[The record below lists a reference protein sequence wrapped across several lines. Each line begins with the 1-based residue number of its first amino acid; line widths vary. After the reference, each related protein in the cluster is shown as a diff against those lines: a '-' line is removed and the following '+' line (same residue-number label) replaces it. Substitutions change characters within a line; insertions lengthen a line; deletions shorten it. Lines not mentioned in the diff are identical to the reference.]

1 MRTHITLKACR
12 GLGALCAVI
21 ILAASV
27 GAAQSITIPEGT
39 VIGIQMQ
46 DNLSSATS
54 NVGDAFRA
62 TTVSSL
68 SVNGGVAI
76 PANSRVDGRVTVVQ
90 PAELGV
96 RSGVLGVEFVRLT
109 LPDNTSY
116 TIDGALTSLTPDQN
130 AQPTQLNLFRSGKK
144 NFLIGGGNNSF
155 IGAITAGALTR
166 SSLLSSG
173 TEAEV
178 AAGANL
184 NMQILRTFTVNTGGA
199 YQGGNTVVYNSTSM
213 IRAAQAA
220 LKNRN
225 YYAGVLNGFLTQET
239 RAALESFQS
248 DNGLAAT
255 GQLDQSTASA
265 LGLVRVGQPGAV
277 DPQFADSFYRQ
288 AQSLLGHYES
298 ALGVR
303 VNDIRSGLTSSRV
316 LTEGDLNLLLDVDS
330 FAKAAY
336 WYQQSIHSAPNSD
349 ASSVALRILSRGASR
364 IQDDLQ
370 GAHTDQ
376 IFSQRWNTIQSDLNR
391 LGGAQNASADYT
403 WTTPGN
409 PSGSPAQSSGYPA
422 GSGHFHWQGIVDGLD
437 NILVRGSTVSVVHLQ
452 SAPIQQGTYDM
463 SNPLPYSEINVTLTK
478 VRGRGN
484 ITLLEQP
491 SAANNYT
498 AVVQVDDQAI
508 AGSAWYEFTLDW

>member
-1 MRTHITLKACR
+1 MRSQWIPRVWH
-12 GLGALCAVI
+12 GLGALCAII
-21 ILAASV
+21 ILTASV
-27 GAAQSITIPEGT
+27 AFAQSITVPEGT
-39 VIGIQMQ
+39 VIRVQMQ
-46 DNLSSATS
+46 DSLSSATS

-62 TTVSSL
+62 TTVGSL
-68 SVNGGVAI
+68 YVNRVLAI

-90 PAELGV
+90 PAEPGI
-96 RSGVLGVEFVRLT
+96 RSGVLGVEFFRLT

-116 TIDGALTSLTPDQN
+116 TIDGALTSLTPSQG
-130 AQPTQLNLFRSGKK
+130 AQSLNQFRAGNR
-144 NFLIGGGNNSF
+144 NFFIGGSNNSF
-155 IGAITAGALTR
+155 IGAIAAGALTR

-178 AAGANL
+178 TAGTNL
-184 NMQILRTFTVNTGGA
+184 NMQILRAFGLNNGGQ
-199 YQGGNTVVYNSTSM
+199 YQGGNAVVYNSTSM

-225 YYAGVLNGFLTQET
+225 YYGGAVNGYVSQET

-248 DNGLAAT
+248 DNGLQVT
-255 GQLDQSTASA
+255 GQLNQPTASA

-316 LTEGDLNLLLDVDS
+316 LTEGDLNLLLDLDS
-330 FAKAAY
+330 FNKAAY
-336 WYQQSIHSAPNSD
+336 WYQQAVQSAPDSD
-349 ASSVALRILSRGASR
+349 ASNVALRILSRGASR
-364 IQDDLQ
+364 IQDDMQNANTGQL
-370 GAHTDQ
+370 
-376 IFSQRWNTIQSDLNR
+376 FNQRWNNMQSDLSR
-391 LGGAQNASADYT
+391 LGGTQNSSAAYT
-403 WTTPGN
+403 WTNPGN
-409 PSGSPAQSSGYPA
+409 ASSGAPQPSTYPA
-422 GSGHFHWQGIVDGLD
+422 SSGHFHWSGIVDGLD
-437 NILVRGSTVSVVHLQ
+437 NILARGSTVSIVHLQ

-463 SNPLPYSEINVTLTK
+463 PSPLPNAEVNVTLTK
-478 VRGRGN
+478 IRGRGN
-484 ITLLEQP
+484 ISLLEQP

>member
-1 MRTHITLKACR
+1 MRTQRISKVCR
-12 GLGALCAVI
+12 GIGALCAVI
-21 ILAASV
+21 FWIASV
-27 GAAQSITIPEGT
+27 ATAQSITVPEGT

-46 DNLSSATS
+46 DSLSSATS
-54 NVGDAFRA
+54 NVGDVFRA

-68 SVNGGVAI
+68 YVNGGVAI

-90 PAELGV
+90 PAEPGV
-96 RSGVLGVEFVRLT
+96 RSGVLGVEFFRLT
-109 LPDNTSY
+109 LPDDTSY

-130 AQPTQLNLFRSGKK
+130 AQPIQQYLRSGNK
-144 NFLIGGGNNSF
+144 NFIIGGSNNSF
-155 IGAITAGALTR
+155 IGAIAAGAINR

-178 AAGANL
+178 NAGANL
-184 NMQILRTFTVNTGGA
+184 NMQILRAFTLNTGGTS
-199 YQGGNTVVYNSTSM
+199 QGGSTVVYRSTSM

-225 YYAGVLNGFLTQET
+225 YYSGVVNGFLSQET
-239 RAALESFQS
+239 RAALQSFQS
-248 DNGLAAT
+248 DNGLSAT
-255 GQLDQSTASA
+255 GQLDQPTASA
-265 LGLVRVGQPGAV
+265 LGLVRVGQGGAV
-277 DPQFADSFYRQ
+277 DPQVADSFYRQ
-288 AQSLLGHYES
+288 AQSFLGQYES

-303 VNDIRSGLTSSRV
+303 VSDIRSGLTSSRV
-316 LTEGDLNLLLDVDS
+316 LTEADLNLLLDVDS
-330 FAKAAY
+330 FTRAAS
-336 WYQQSIHSAPNSD
+336 WYQQAIHSAPNSD
-349 ASSVALRILSRGASR
+349 AANVALRILTRGANR
-364 IQDDLQ
+364 IQDDMQ
-370 GAHTDQ
+370 NASTDQ
-376 IFSQRWNTIQSDLNR
+376 TFTQQWTSLQSDLSR
-391 LGGAQNASADYT
+391 LGSTQNASADYT

-409 PSGSPAQSSGYPA
+409 TSGSPAQTSGYPA

-452 SAPIQQGTYDM
+452 SAPIDQATYDM
-463 SNPLPYSEINVTLTK
+463 SNPLPYREVNVTLSK

-491 SAANNYT
+491 NAANNYT